1 MKRNRKHS
9 KELKTLKIPEVA
21 IFICAVLLFLDLV
34 CFAET
39 DEKKFLLS
47 RIKAEIGDGSQVN
60 VMLRTGRFAKG
71 EIYDTSGLNAKGPF
85 IQEAPG
91 EMIIVSNGFAKIITQ
106 DQSLINIGGEFLV
119 DNLLNLRVRGN
130 WDGKKE
136 GALHMLLGK
145 ITMFDYEFISNSNY
159 PFIFR
164 MTRDGYVYQNG
175 TGRIRDLITGE
186 VYVLIPQREDT
197 DKCNIDLIDRLVY
210 EKECCELLI
219 KGQIKQGITI
229 EECVNHLCK

>member
-1 MKRNRKHS
+1 MKI
-9 KELKTLKIPEVA
+9 LKMAV
-21 IFICAVLLFLDLV
+21 FICVVLLLLNLV

-39 DEKKFLLS
+39 DENKFILQ
-47 RIKAEIGDGSQVN
+47 RIKAVTGDGSAVN
-60 VMLRTGRFAKG
+60 VMLRMGRIARGQVFD
-71 EIYDTSGLNAKGPF
+71 ISGLSERGTF
-85 IQEAPG
+85 IQEAPR
-91 EMIIVSNGFAKIITQ
+91 EMIIVSNGVAKIITQ
-106 DQSLINIGGEFLV
+106 DQLLLNISGEFLV
-119 DNLLNLRVRGN
+119 DNLLNLTVRGN

-145 ITMFDYEFISNSNY
+145 INMFDYEFISNSNH
-159 PFIFR
+159 PLIFR
-164 MTRDGYVYQNG
+164 MTRDGYVYQDG

-186 VYVLIPQREDT
+186 VYVLIAT
-197 DKCNIDLIDRLVY
+197 DKCKIDLIDRLVC